1 MIFRLIQVR
10 SVEGMRR
17 VHALDSN
24 DAAGFIPFTIITTV
38 RSGFTVFLVTTVTP
52 YGVDSRFFLCEF
64 HPLHYY
70 HHRDS
75 LWSGF
80 TVFLVTTVTP
90 YGVDS
95 RFFLCEL
102 LIPSLRR
109 GGGHKKRQ
117 FKVLPYSA
125 STKRY

>member
-17 VHALDSN
+17 VHALGSN

-52 YGVDSRFFLCEF
+52 YGVDSRFFLCE
-64 HPLHYY
+64 
-70 HHRDS
+70 
-75 LWSGF
+75 
-80 TVFLVTTVTP
+80 
-90 YGVDS
+90 
-95 RFFLCEL
+95 L

-109 GGGHKKRQ
+109 GGRGGAQKKTVQ
-117 FKVLPYSA
+117 GIAL
-125 STKRY
+125 